1 LHAAL
6 PRRNRRRAIVNLTQA
21 ARNGGIEMTG
31 GSMHGRRPGQPDDEY
46 PDFLWPGD
54 KDDQDARSPEEAGQ
68 LGGDGRGVAPGRP
81 VPFPWPAPPVPYPAK
96 GARERRRRAIALTVT
111 AAVAVGFGAGA
122 VLAYRNAQAG
132 SPLPAAASQNG
143 GLTPGQSE
151 APAGPR
157 SVTEMEVLGRV
168 TSVSNGSITIGGG
181 PVRAVRATVTS
192 ATRFTGTV
200 RTLAAVRVGNV
211 VEAQIIV
218 TNGTARLVSLQDPP
232 SES

>member
-1 LHAAL
+1 
-6 PRRNRRRAIVNLTQA
+6 
-21 ARNGGIEMTG
+21 MTG
-31 GSMHGRRPGQPDDEY
+31 GSTHGRGPGQPDDEC

-54 KDDQDARSPEEAGQ
+54 NDDQDAGWPGEAGQ
-68 LGGDGRGVAPGRP
+68 LGGDGRGVPAGHP
-81 VPFPWPAPPVPYPAK
+81 VPFPWSAPPVPYSAP

-122 VLAYRNAQAG
+122 VLVYRTAQAG
-132 SPLPAAASQNG
+132 SPSAAASQNG
-143 GLTPGQSE
+143 GLTPGQSG

-157 SVTEMEVLGRV
+157 SVTEMQVLGRV

-181 PVRAVRATVTS
+181 PVQAVRATVTS

-218 TNGTARLVSLQDPP
+218 TNGTARLVRLQDPP
-232 SES
+232 SKS